1 MLYLLNLQSERNGI
15 ERKNRDKK
23 NYMWEI
29 NHPFPYED
37 SFVINKTIE
46 LESFLEKESIT
57 GVVYFHSQMRD
68 YLNKID
74 YEYMIWQEWKE
85 GYARYIENLI
95 RKKIGIKTNSNK
107 IQPKLNRISFYEIGS
122 KYIHLLIKENPNLK
136 NDLNG
141 LYYKMLNP

>member
-1 MLYLLNLQSERNGI
+1 
-15 ERKNRDKK
+15 
-23 NYMWEI
+23 MWEI

-95 RKKIGIKTNSNK
+95 VKGSLSIINDSKLPKTDSILRIIAARIADITLDDKPRTTIRRNPKTLTESMSVNFRIALWIGAC
-107 IQPKLNRISFYEIGS
+107 
-122 KYIHLLIKENPNLK
+122 HL
-136 NDLNG
+136 
-141 LYYKMLNP
+141 